1 MVCHEHRLS
10 DENKNLFEIYKQRF
24 TLHQNNLPTFS
35 KDIKLSF
42 VSYLAS
48 TQKFNTK
55 LDAND
60 DDIILDNGI
69 YMLQT
74 ISVDNE
80 HFTLFFD
87 TGCSNMVCRYK
98 AIQKIGAKTQQ
109 EVKGPIVLS
118 GIGNL
123 QTSSDHGI
131 YQVRLPL
138 HNGKNAVLSGICIEQ
153 ITTTFP
159 ICPVHGKVGN
169 DIKEA
174 YRRSGDS
181 ANTLPLL
188 PECVGGDVDFMIGVK
203 YFRYH
208 PEAIFTLPSLM
219 LMVVAVV

>member
-1 MVCHEHRLS
+1 MTPAQRFQELKAKGLCFQCLYPGARQDDGRHSSGSCQRDFVCQHPVHDKYHRKKHVLVCHEHRLS
-10 DENKNLFEIYKQRF
+10 DENKNLFEIYKQIF
-24 TLHQNNLPTFS
+24 ILHQNNLPTFS

-87 TGCSNMVCRYK
+87 AGCSDMLCRYK
-98 AIQKIGAKTQQ
+98 AIQKTGPKAQQ
-109 EVKGPIVLS
+109 EVKGPIVLG

-138 HNGKNAVLSGICIEQ
+138 HNGKNAVLSGLCIEH

-159 ICPVHGKVGN
+159 IYPVHGMG
-169 DIKEA
+169 
-174 YRRSGDS
+174 
-181 ANTLPLL
+181 
-188 PECVGGDVDFMIGVK
+188 MI
-203 YFRYH
+203 
-208 PEAIFTLPSLM
+208 
-219 LMVVAVV
+219 